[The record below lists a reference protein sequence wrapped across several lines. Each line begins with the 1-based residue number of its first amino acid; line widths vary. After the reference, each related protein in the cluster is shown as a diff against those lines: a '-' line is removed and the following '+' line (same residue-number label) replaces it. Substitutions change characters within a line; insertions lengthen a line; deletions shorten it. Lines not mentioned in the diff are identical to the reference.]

1 MDADLNLVPESRYRV
16 ESLASRDNPLITEG
30 VFKGFTHVGNGVV
43 AIALQTDEGKRR
55 IIPTHM
61 ILAID
66 ILSVPETVEEE
77 DERESKAYFS

>member
-1 MDADLNLVPESRYRV
+1 MDPDLSLVPESRYRV

-30 VFKGFTHVGNGVV
+30 IFRGFTHVGNGVV
-43 AIALQTDEGKRR
+43 AIALDTDEGLRR

-66 ILSVPETVEEE
+66 VLSVPERVEEE